1 MEIKV
6 EGKNK
11 KYANYLKE
19 SYNGQYSDL
28 STFLLFK
35 FEYIFFEKTNS
46 SFSLNMNKISNDSLS
61 HFEIIG
67 KIITVLGEKPE
78 LTVDNNIN
86 KIFVD
91 NLNKLIELNIR
102 YTKEKIILYTK
113 NLNRIDDIYIK
124 EILKKF
130 IVDER
135 KNLKILEILQL
146 KNKVSKLYSWLK
158 DNWMLP

>member
-67 KIITVLGEKPE
+67 KIITLLGEKPE

-146 KNKVSKLYSWLK
+146 KNKVSKL
-158 DNWMLP
+158 